1 MIYVSRDDCTPGGHF
16 PANKLRGDLF
26 GNPRTQGLAPVLVQE
41 RGVGRVLRQSLQQH
55 GLAHGHEFHL
65 GGDNA
70 LTRIMHLAYVLT
82 TSCAT
87 GDERRRKAKML
98 SQQVSFAL
106 TSVGGAGTA
115 KNFRIVALLN

>member
-1 MIYVSRDDCTPGGHF
+1 M
-16 PANKLRGDLF
+16 
-26 GNPRTQGLAPVLVQE
+26 VLVQE
-41 RGVGRVLRQSLQQH
+41 RGVGRVLRQSLELP
-55 GLAHGHEFHL
+55 GLAQGHEFQR

-87 GDERRRKAKML
+87 GDERRRKAQVV

-115 KNFRIVALLN
+115 KNFRIVAPLDPIRAKFGQSARQINPAIGVG